1 MRTGRN
7 GGAAPRVQPQP
18 GWKGPLAALG
28 AAAAAAGYVL
38 AVRPRLLNW
47 GATAQEAAGPLAG
60 DELVP
65 APRLQ
70 STRAVSIAAPP
81 SAVWPWL
88 VQLGAGRGGMYS
100 YDALENAA
108 GLGMHSADRI
118 IPEFQQLAVG
128 DLIPLSPSGGI
139 PVRRLEPERVLALG
153 GTMDPRTGQVAGDG
167 AGIGRRVAGPR
178 LAIGWTFVLQ
188 PLGARSTRLLARTRY
203 DYSPLVLGIPLRGL
217 LEPLQFLMERRM
229 LLGIRARVER
239 RRPRSR
245 RRRGR

>member
-1 MRTGRN
+1 MN
-7 GGAAPRVQPQP
+7 AGGKVRSAPRLPRAG

-28 AAAAAAGYVL
+28 AAAGAAGYVL
-38 AVRPRLLNW
+38 AARPRLLHW
-47 GATAQEAAGPLAG
+47 GATTQEAAGPLPG

-65 APRLQ
+65 TPRLQ

-81 SAVWPWL
+81 AVVWPWL

-118 IPEFQQLAVG
+118 IPEFQRLAVG
-128 DLIPLSPSGGI
+128 DMIPLSPSGGI
-139 PVRRLEPERVLALG
+139 PVRRLEPNAVLALG
-153 GTMDPRTGQVAGDG
+153 GTMDPRTGQVTGD
-167 AGIGRRVAGPR
+167 GRRVAGPR
-178 LAIGWTFVLQ
+178 LEIGWTFVLQ
-188 PLGARSTRLLARTRY
+188 PLGARSTRLLSRTRY
-203 DYSPLVLGIPLRGL
+203 DYAPLALGIPLRVM

-239 RRPRSR
+239 RRPRSGR
-245 RRRGR
+245 RQGS